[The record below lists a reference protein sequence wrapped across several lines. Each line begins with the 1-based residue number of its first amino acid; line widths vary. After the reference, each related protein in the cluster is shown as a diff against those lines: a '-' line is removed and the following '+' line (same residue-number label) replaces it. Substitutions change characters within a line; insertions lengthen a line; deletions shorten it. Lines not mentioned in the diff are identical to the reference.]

1 VNSDLIQR
9 LKNRLR
15 LHQAYKS
22 IFNTPDGE
30 LVLEH
35 LMRESGILSP
45 KITVDF
51 NSLLVKEGQKH
62 IVLSI
67 LRILGRDVNKLT
79 KQIQESMAHE
89 DE

>member
-1 VNSDLIQR
+1 
-9 LKNRLR
+9 
-15 LHQAYKS
+15 
-22 IFNTPDGE
+22 
-30 LVLEH
+30 
-35 LMRESGILSP
+35 
-45 KITVDF
+45 VDF